1 MPPLLKLILIRVGLG
16 VLTLFLVSVV
26 VFAATQALPG
36 DAARA
41 ILGRD
46 ATNKARYD
54 ALRQQLG
61 LDKPMAQQYADWL
74 GGVLTGNLGKSLA
87 SETSVTSLLARRVE
101 QHLHPGV
108 CRGPRERAR
117 LAALGV
123 AHSP

>member
-16 VLTLFLVSVV
+16 ALTLLLVSVV

-36 DAARA
+36 DAARS

-87 SETSVTSLLARRVE
+87 SDTSVTSLLARRVE
-101 QHLHPGV
+101 NTFILVFVAALG
-108 CRGPRERAR
+108 ERAR
-117 LAALGV
+117 LAAIWGR
-123 AHSP
+123 SPP